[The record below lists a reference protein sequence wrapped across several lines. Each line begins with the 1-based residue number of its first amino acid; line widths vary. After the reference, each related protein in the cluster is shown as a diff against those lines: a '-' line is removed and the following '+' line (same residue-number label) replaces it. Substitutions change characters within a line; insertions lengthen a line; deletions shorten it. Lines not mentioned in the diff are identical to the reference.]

1 MRYFQSIAFAAALT
15 FPAMAQ
21 EAADAVAPEAET
33 GVTHA
38 FAGLSKAGHAA
49 LEAKANG
56 MPTEAQEWMVAA
68 ANPLA
73 VEAGGAAILRQ
84 GGTAADAMVAV
95 QAVLGGLVEPQ
106 SSAWAAEPSWS
117 GMMRPAAS

>member
-84 GGTAADAMVAV
+84 GGTLPMRWS
-95 QAVLGGLVEPQ
+95 QSKLSWGGWSNLNPQPGRRSLLGLV
-106 SSAWAAEPSWS
+106 
-117 GMMRPAAS
+117 